1 MGKVKGIFGS
11 NISGRV
17 GNVVFRKN
25 GSENIVSQR
34 PANVKN
40 PRSEMQQRQRAYIK
54 SVASA
59 YSVLRPLCDHS
70 FEGIAYGG
78 RSMNYFNKINY
89 KIVSSAQKA
98 VLKNSYDVIV
108 PLNLQISKGIITWN
122 GFNQEEGVIATL
134 SKYMA
139 ANNITDLSA
148 MTYKQ
153 LLEALMLQ
161 DGDQLTVINIIM
173 KSDGNVFTGPGGV
186 QQESVV
192 MSYSRYIFSGQLQEK
207 AFEKSAA
214 SETKF
219 HFNPK
224 ILLSTSEVSEDAK
237 ISAVAGGDMSI
248 ETNGYGQQ
256 YMHSAIVSR
265 KIGDQWA
272 RSTAS
277 LYVDNKDNEANFE
290 IDAVLPSY
298 MPSDERYLNNAEK

>member
-1 MGKVKGIFGS
+1 MGKVKGIFAS

-34 PANVKN
+34 PASVKN

-70 FEGIAYGG
+70 FEGVAYGG

-89 KIVSSAQKA
+89 QIVSGAQKA
-98 VLKNSYDVIV
+98 VLKNSSDVIV
-108 PLNLQISKGIITWN
+108 PVAFQISKGIINWN

-134 SKYMA
+134 SKYMQ
-139 ANNITDLSA
+139 ANNITDLAA

-161 DGDQLTVINIIM
+161 DGDQLTVVNI
-173 KSDGNVFTGPGGV
+173 KSGDNVYTGPNMI

-207 AFEKSAA
+207 AFVKSAA

-219 HFNPK
+219 NINPK
-224 ILLSTSEVSEDAK
+224 ILLSTSQVSEDAK
-237 ISAVAGGDMSI
+237 ITAVGMGEISV
-248 ETNGYGQQ
+248 ETNGYGKQ

-265 KIGDQWA
+265 KVGDVWA
-272 RSTAS
+272 RSTAFVF
-277 LYVDNKDNEANFE
+277 VDDKSMEGSYD
-290 IDAVLPSY
+290 IDTVLPSY
-298 MPSDERYLNNAEK
+298 MPTDERYLNNAEK